1 VPEPVLFRQAVE
13 PLGSFDRVVEPTTGL
28 ALGALAV
35 LAATA
40 LLELSR
46 TLAETYRGR
55 WFAGNGRD
63 LFHAAA
69 ALVVTAAMLANG
81 LPPALAALVAAL
93 LLTLPLL
100 FLDSLPDRRPPRVAM
115 LFALVGLGA
124 VPPLLEPRS
133 IVQAANAL
141 ARLLFY

>member
-1 VPEPVLFRQAVE
+1 MPEAVLFRQAVD

-35 LAATA
+35 LAATG

-55 WFAGNGRD
+55 WYAGNGRD
-63 LFHAAA
+63 LFHATA
-69 ALVVTAAMLANG
+69 ALVLTGAMIANG
-81 LPPALAALVAAL
+81 LPPALAILVAAL
-93 LLTLPLL
+93 LLTIPLL
-100 FLDSLPDRRPPRVAM
+100 LLDRLPERRWPRVTM
-115 LFALVGLGA
+115 LFALIGLA
-124 VPPLLEPRS
+124 AAPPLLQPQS
-133 IVQAANAL
+133 IAGAAYAL